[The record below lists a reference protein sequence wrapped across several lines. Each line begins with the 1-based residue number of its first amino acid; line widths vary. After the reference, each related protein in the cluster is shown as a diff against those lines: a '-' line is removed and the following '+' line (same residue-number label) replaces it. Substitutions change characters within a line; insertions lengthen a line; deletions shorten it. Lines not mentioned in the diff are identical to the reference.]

1 MNVNTNPF
9 RCGLWLIG
17 VRDVDCSASSFV
29 FSSATLS
36 LVTICSSIWIFNM
49 FPALFFIVAV
59 VLVSSSN
66 FRFYSYQFIS
76 KNSHCKPFVFVL
88 LKSFKSVLNF
98 SLFLLLFCTL
108 VDVQL
113 SLFFTHRN
121 ENEIENITWIK
132 LNKKKKN
139 VIFYTKKVS
148 LWLD

>member
-1 MNVNTNPF
+1 MRFIYLFYIFKKTQIENIKRVNTNPF
-9 RCGLWLIG
+9 LCGLWLIG

-66 FRFYSYQFIS
+66 FQFYSYQFIS

-88 LKSFKSVLNF
+88 LKSFRNF
-98 SLFLLLFCTL
+98 A
-108 VDVQL
+108 Q
-113 SLFFTHRN
+113 FFTIFTAFLHSCRCST
-121 ENEIENITWIK
+121 ITF
-132 LNKKKKN
+132 L
-139 VIFYTKKVS
+139 YT
-148 LWLD
+148 